1 MREYCEDSL
10 IRAGKTFAQSALA
23 LIGFEAV
30 AVTSL
35 DWVDIGSIS
44 VTAFIISILMS
55 VVNLP
60 VRGDSGSKER
70 VVEADATGEEPA
82 APQRKAVEPEIS

>member
-1 MREYCEDSL
+1 MREYYKDSL
-10 IRAGKTFAQSALA
+10 VRAVKTFAQSALA

-30 AVTSL
+30 SVTSL
-35 DWVDIGSIS
+35 DWVEIASIS
-44 VTAFIISILMS
+44 LTAFIISILMS

-60 VRGDSGSKER
+60 VRGDSGSSEQ
-70 VVEADATGEEPA
+70 VVEAGATGEESA